1 MLGFFRGSAR
11 NRRLPGLTGI
21 DLQSEGVSVAR
32 VVREPGQPPSVALC
46 DFRTWDSYDDKAQ
59 TLERIALDYD
69 LARARCTT
77 LLAESDYA
85 LLLTEAPDVPE
96 DELRAAVRW
105 GIKDLIDYHVN
116 DATVDVLGLPTD
128 KIAGRARAIYAVAA
142 RSDAIRRCVDLF
154 DAADINLEIIDIAEM
169 AQRNLA
175 ALLPEDSQ
183 GVAVLSLNDQD
194 GLITVTKRGEIYL
207 SRKLQIGLHVLTMTE
222 DVSRELDQIVL
233 EIQRSLNYYDS
244 QFRQPPVA
252 QLYLAPS
259 ARSAVGLMQ
268 HLNDNLDVGVS
279 AIKLEAILNYDA
291 QIPPALEAPCLMAI
305 GAALRDERQVP

>member
-11 NRRLPGLTGI
+11 NRQLPGLTGI
-21 DLQSEGVSVAR
+21 DLQPEGVSVAR

-85 LLLTEAPDVPE
+85 LLLTEAPDVPA

-154 DAADINLEIIDIAEM
+154 DAGRCDFFAPADYRRGSDLFKRTCLLLDRMLADIRVAEEM
-169 AQRNLA
+169 WRL
-175 ALLPEDSQ
+175 
-183 GVAVLSLNDQD
+183 GR
-194 GLITVTKRGEIYL
+194 GLKRK
-207 SRKLQIGLHVLTMTE
+207 S
-222 DVSRELDQIVL
+222 
-233 EIQRSLNYYDS
+233 
-244 QFRQPPVA
+244 
-252 QLYLAPS
+252 
-259 ARSAVGLMQ
+259 
-268 HLNDNLDVGVS
+268 
-279 AIKLEAILNYDA
+279 
-291 QIPPALEAPCLMAI
+291 
-305 GAALRDERQVP
+305 